1 MEKKRLNLTE
11 EDLKELEME
20 KERNF
25 QQRLKFIDAY
35 AEWIR
40 KTPNKVW
47 SRQQKKFMEYSD
59 TRK

>member
-47 SRQQKKFMEYSD
+47 SRQQKKLVD
-59 TRK
+59 